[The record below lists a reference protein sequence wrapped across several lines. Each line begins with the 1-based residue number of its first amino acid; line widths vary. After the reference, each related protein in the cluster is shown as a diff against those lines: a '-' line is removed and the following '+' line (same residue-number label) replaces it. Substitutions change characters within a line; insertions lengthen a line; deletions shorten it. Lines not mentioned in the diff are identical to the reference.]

1 MGNLCSS
8 LPEHKLAI
16 KISPAEKTS
25 PKSSVSRSASYSSR
39 GGDLNIREFYRLG
52 RVLGSGQFGKV
63 RKATSLFDPTLE
75 MAVKTIEKKKLR
87 NIETFITEVEML
99 RMLDHPNIIKIYET
113 FEDQNA
119 YHIVMEL
126 CKGKELL
133 LYLSE
138 KGFFEEK
145 IASEVFLKILSVVNY
160 MHKHGVCHR
169 DLKLEN
175 FVGINNENETDVKLI
190 DFGLSK
196 KFGKNKVMETV
207 VGTLYYVAPEV
218 LAGNYGEKCDLWSC
232 GVVLYMIL
240 SGKMPF
246 NGWDN
251 EDLLNQIRT
260 MKIEFKGKQWENVS
274 EAAKD
279 LCFKLLERDVATRL
293 SAEQALQHPWLSQAT
308 ELPLDLNTVCMQN
321 NFKIRSTLQ
330 RKMLYLISRTIK
342 YDHLKILNNTF
353 LSLDT
358 QKEGFLN
365 FNQVEK
371 GVKKAGWNLSKND
384 VQEYFKSLDLNG
396 DGIIKYSEFLISAL
410 YSRLNIDSSLM
421 KEAFFHFSKGNEK
434 INVRDLK
441 EVLFL
446 VNDFIDDEDDEEIEG
461 ELELENKKEIAFD
474 EFKKI
479 ILSG

>member
-1 MGNLCSS
+1 MGNFCSTHS
-8 LPEHKLAI
+8 EQKLAI
-16 KISPAEKTS
+16 KISPAAKTS
-25 PKSSVSRSASYSSR
+25 PRSSASRSASYSSR
-39 GGDLNIREFYRLG
+39 GGDFNIREFYRLG

-87 NIETFITEVEML
+87 NIQTFITEVEML

-138 KGFFEEK
+138 KGHLEEK
-145 IASEVFLKILSVVNY
+145 IASEVFFKILSVVNY

-175 FVGINNENETDVKLI
+175 FVGIDNENETDVKLI

-232 GVVLYMIL
+232 GVILHMIL

-260 MKIEFKGKQWENVS
+260 LKIQFKAKQWETVS
-274 EAAKD
+274 EDAKD
-279 LCFKLLERDVATRL
+279 LCLKLLERDVNIRL
-293 SAEQALQHPWLSQAT
+293 SAEQALRHPWLSQAT
-308 ELPLDLNTVCMQN
+308 QLPLDLNTVCMQN
-321 NFKIRSTLQ
+321 NFKIKSNLQ

-342 YDHLKILNNTF
+342 YDHLKVLNNTF

-358 QKEGFLN
+358 QKEGCLN
-365 FNQVEK
+365 FSQVKK
-371 GVKKAGWNLSKND
+371 GVKKAGWNISKNG
-384 VQEYFKSLDLNG
+384 VQEYFNSLDLNG
-396 DGIIKYSEFLISAL
+396 DGVIKYSEFLITAL
-410 YSRLNIDSSLM
+410 FSRLSNNHVLM
-421 KEAFFHFSKGNEK
+421 KEAFSHFSKGNEK
-434 INVRDLK
+434 IIVKDLK

-446 VNDFIDDEDDEEIEG
+446 VNNFIDDDDDEEIEG
-461 ELELENKKEIAFD
+461 ELELDNKKELTFD
-474 EFKKI
+474 EFQKI
-479 ILSG
+479 ILTG